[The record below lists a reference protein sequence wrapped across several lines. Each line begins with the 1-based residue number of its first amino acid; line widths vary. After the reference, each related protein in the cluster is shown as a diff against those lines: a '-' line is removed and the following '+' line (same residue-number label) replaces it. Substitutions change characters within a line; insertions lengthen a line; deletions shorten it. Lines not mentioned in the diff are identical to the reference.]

1 MISKEWLYEEYVL
14 KRTSQTE
21 IISKLHIGY
30 KRLVGLLIQYGFTIR
45 NANEQH
51 TMVNPHIEKENLKFL
66 YEIKG
71 LSTYEISNLTG
82 ISRRTIL
89 NRIKRYELSKHTKIN
104 HKEIIALYKSGKSM
118 KWLSLHFQTTVDRI
132 RPILRDNNIKIKSA
146 YSYGNQ
152 ISAPHSKMLIPL
164 LEKYDINHITS
175 FELPPI
181 GKQYGNNTYEIDE
194 YLIDYNIFLE
204 LNGEYWHGSEKAK
217 QKQITKF
224 NLIRQHYPHIK
235 FVVIWEKQ
243 LYNGEAE
250 KKIRELI

>member
-1 MISKEWLYEEYVL
+1 MVSKEWLYEEYVL

-30 KRLVGLLIQYGFTIR
+30 KTLVGLLIQYGFTIR

-51 TMVNPHIEKENLKFL
+51 VIINPHIEKESLKFL
-66 YEIKG
+66 YETKG
-71 LSTYEISNLTG
+71 LSTFEISNLTG
-82 ISRRTIL
+82 VSRRTIL
-89 NRIKRYELSKHTKIN
+89 NRINEYKLSKHIKLN
-104 HKEIIALYKSGKSM
+104 QEEIISLYKNGKSM

-132 RPILRDNNIKIKSA
+132 RPILKNNNIEIKSA

-152 ISAPHSKMLIPL
+152 ISSPHSKILIPL

-181 GKQYGNNTYEIDE
+181 GKQCGNNTYEIDE
-194 YLIDYNIFLE
+194 YLINHNVFLE
-204 LNGEYWHGSEKAK
+204 LNGEYWHGSEKSK
-217 QKQITKF
+217 YRQTVKF
-224 NLIRQHYPHIK
+224 NIIKQYYPHIR
-235 FVVIWEKQ
+235 FIVIWEKQ

-250 KKIRELI
+250 KIIKELR